1 MIYMNE
7 PKVFIII
14 LNYNT
19 INDTLEC
26 IKSLKNI
33 HYSNYEI
40 VVVDNSEAIDCY
52 NSLKLKFSEYK
63 IIRADQNL
71 GYANGN
77 NIGIKYALDNG
88 ADYICVLN
96 NDVVVEE
103 DFLSKIVKV
112 LNANKCVGI
121 AGPCICEYKDKSKV
135 QCAGANI
142 SLYTGLTKRIGMGV
156 TYDNSNKGNSTVDFL
171 GGACFVCKREV
182 FEKIGLIPENY
193 FLFFEETEFCIR
205 AQKNG
210 YKLLC
215 VYESKV
221 YHKGSATI
229 SKFGGLSYYFLNRN
243 RVVFI
248 KRNSNAIQKLV
259 FSIYIFIE
267 AIGRIIIRKEPKQ
280 LIKNLICGFKADIN
294 LVDLK
299 EISYFIK

>member
-1 MIYMNE
+1 MNE
-7 PKVFIII
+7 SKVFIVI

-26 IKSLKNI
+26 ITSLKSI
-33 HYSNYEI
+33 DYTNYEI
-40 VVVDNSEAIDCY
+40 VVVDNSETMDCY
-52 NSLKLKFSEYK
+52 NLLKDKFNEYK
-63 IIRADQNL
+63 IIRTDKNL

-103 DFLSKIVKV
+103 NFLSKIVGV
-112 LNANKCVGI
+112 LNKNKDVGI
-121 AGPCICEYKDKSKV
+121 AGPCICEYKDRSKV
-135 QCAGANI
+135 QCAGATI
-142 SLYTGLTKRIGMGV
+142 SLYTGLTKRVAKGMS
-156 TYDNSNKGNSTVDFL
+156 YNNNNKENMAVDFL
-171 GGACFVCKREV
+171 GGACFVCKRQV
-182 FEKIGLIPENY
+182 LEKIGLIPENY

-205 AQKNG
+205 AQKAG

-248 KRNSNAIQKLV
+248 KRNSSAFQKII
-259 FSIYIFIE
+259 FCIYIFIE
-267 AIGRIIIRKEPKQ
+267 AIGRILIRREPKL
-280 LIKNLICGFKADIN
+280 LIKNLVCGFKADIN
-294 LVDLK
+294 EVHSRERK
-299 EISYFIK
+299 QFIR

>member
-1 MIYMNE
+1 MSE
-7 PKVFIII
+7 PKVFIVI

-26 IKSLKNI
+26 ITSLKNI
-33 HYSNYEI
+33 DYINYEI
-40 VVVDNSEAIDCY
+40 VVVDNSETVDCY
-52 NSLKLKFSEYK
+52 NLLKDKFNEYK
-63 IIRADQNL
+63 IIRTDENL

-103 DFLSKIVKV
+103 NFLSKIVEV
-112 LNANKCVGI
+112 LNNNKDVGI
-121 AGPCICEYKDKSKV
+121 AGPCICEYKDRSKV
-135 QCAGANI
+135 QCAGASI
-142 SLYTGLTKRIGMGV
+142 SLYTGLTKRVGKGMS
-156 TYDNSNKGNSTVDFL
+156 YDNKNKENMIVDFL
-171 GGACFVCKREV
+171 GGACFVCKRQV

-205 AQKNG
+205 VQKAG

-215 VYESKV
+215 VYGSKV

-248 KRNSNAIQKLV
+248 KRNSNAFQKV
-259 FSIYIFIE
+259 IFSMYIFIE
-267 AIGRIIIRKEPKQ
+267 AIGRILIRREPKL

-294 LVDLK
+294 EVHSK
-299 EISYFIK
+299 ERKQFII

>member
-1 MIYMNE
+1 MNE

-14 LNYNT
+14 LNYNS
-19 INDTLEC
+19 INDTIGC

-33 HYSNYEI
+33 DYSNYEI
-40 VVVDNSEAIDCY
+40 VVVDNSETIEYY
-52 NSLKLKFSEYK
+52 NLLKDKFNEYK
-63 IIRADQNL
+63 IIRANENL

-96 NDVVVEE
+96 NDVVVQR

-112 LNANKCVGI
+112 LDENQDVGI
-121 AGPCICEYKDKSKV
+121 AGPCICEYNDRSKV

-142 SLYTGLTKRIGMGV
+142 SLYTGLTKRIGKG
-156 TYDNSNKGNSTVDFL
+156 TLYDSNNKEATVVDFL
-171 GGACFVCKREV
+171 GGACFICKREI
-182 FEKIGLIPENY
+182 FDKIGLIPENY
-193 FLFFEETEFCIR
+193 FLFFEETEFCIK
-205 AQKNG
+205 AQKLG

-215 VYESKV
+215 IYESKV
-221 YHKGSATI
+221 YHKGSSTI

-248 KRNSNAIQKLV
+248 KRNSNIIQKAV
-259 FSIYIFIE
+259 FSIYVFIE
-267 AIGRIIIRKEPKQ
+267 AIGRMIIRKEPKL

-294 LVDLK
+294 SVSL
-299 EISYFIK
+299 EERNQFIK

>member
-1 MIYMNE
+1 MSE
-7 PKVFIII
+7 PKVFIVI

-26 IKSLKNI
+26 ITSLKNI
-33 HYSNYEI
+33 DYINYEI
-40 VVVDNSEAIDCY
+40 VVVDNSETVDCY
-52 NSLKLKFSEYK
+52 NLLKDKFNEYK
-63 IIRADQNL
+63 IIRTDENL

-103 DFLSKIVKV
+103 NFLSKTVEV
-112 LNANKCVGI
+112 LNNNKDVGI
-121 AGPCICEYKDKSKV
+121 AGPCICEYKDRSKV
-135 QCAGANI
+135 QCAGASI
-142 SLYTGLTKRIGMGV
+142 SLYTGLTRRVGKGMS
-156 TYDNSNKGNSTVDFL
+156 YDNKDKENMVVDFL
-171 GGACFVCKREV
+171 GGACFVCKRQV

-205 AQKNG
+205 AQKAG

-215 VYESKV
+215 VYGSKV

-248 KRNSNAIQKLV
+248 KRNSNAFQKV
-259 FSIYIFIE
+259 IFSMYIFIE
-267 AIGRIIIRKEPKQ
+267 AIGRILIRREPKL

-294 LVDLK
+294 EVHSK
-299 EISYFIK
+299 ERKQFIR